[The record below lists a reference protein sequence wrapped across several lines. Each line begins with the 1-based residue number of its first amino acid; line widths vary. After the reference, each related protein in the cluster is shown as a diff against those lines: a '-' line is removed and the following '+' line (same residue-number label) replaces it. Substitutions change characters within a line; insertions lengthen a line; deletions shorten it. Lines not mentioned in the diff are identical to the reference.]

1 MPESNVAPRG
11 AGKPQVRAGHAHPGR
26 RPTTNR
32 RELERVAI
40 ALFAEGGFDR
50 TTVDDIARAAGIGR
64 RTFFRYFESKND
76 VIWGEFD
83 EQLAR
88 MRAAF
93 AALPDGITLMEGIRR
108 VVVEVNRYGRDDL
121 TDLHRRM
128 SLIAATPALRA
139 HSTLRYD
146 AWRGA
151 VADYVARRLGQASTD
166 LLPATVAGATLGVAT
181 AAYAHWLGGG
191 AGAID
196 LPVLMA
202 SALDRLSSGFGSLGA
217 SSGETPSHERPQPGQ
232 RDGANAPSSE
242 GAG

>member
-1 MPESNVAPRG
+1 MPKSNVGPSD
-11 AGKPQVRAGHAHPGR
+11 AGELRAQAGQGHPGR

-40 ALFAEGGFDR
+40 GLFAERGFDR
-50 TTVDDIARAAGIGR
+50 TTVEDIARAAGIGR

-76 VIWGEFD
+76 LIWGEFD

-93 AALPDGITLMEGIRR
+93 AALPDDITLMEGISR
-108 VVVEVNRYGRDDL
+108 VVIEVNRYSRDDL

-128 SLIAATPALRA
+128 SLIASTPVLRA

-146 AWRGA
+146 EWRRA
-151 VADYVARRLGQASTD
+151 VADYAARRLGQEATD
-166 LLPATVAGATLGVAT
+166 LLPATVAGATLGAAT

-191 AGAID
+191 AGAVD

-202 SALDRLSSGFGSLGA
+202 SALGRLASGFGSLDAAPGEGGA
-217 SSGETPSHERPQPGQ
+217 R
-232 RDGANAPSSE
+232 
-242 GAG
+242 